1 MVSGG
6 YTGGI
11 KNFLFF
17 ILPTHRTLLLL
28 TTYRES
34 KEYNLFIYRYFDK
47 YSGRRTRMETFG
59 KVKWMHLPRDVLIGH
74 GVLEKIDTVCKHL
87 EVGKRALIVTGIHT
101 RKIAGESV
109 LEILSDAGYE
119 INLIEVSSI
128 NGEKIE
134 GVKKM
139 AAEGKA
145 EFMLGVGGGR
155 IIDTGKIASFELG
168 IPFIS
173 IPTIASHDGIASP
186 RASIKDKDR
195 GSPVSIET
203 HAPLAVVA
211 DTEIIFSAPY
221 RFTAAG
227 CGDILANYTAVRDWQ
242 LAHHLRNVAF
252 SSYAAALSEMTA
264 NMVMENVKELRKKD
278 ENSVWTVVKALVSS
292 GVAMSI
298 AGSSVSASGS
308 EHKFS
313 HALDMIVEKPA
324 LHGEQCGVG
333 TIMMSYLHGENWQR
347 IREVLKEIGAP
358 TTAKE
363 LGIKDE
369 CIIEALT
376 SAHKINPERYTILGD
391 SGLTYEAAERLAIVT
406 HVLD

>member
-1 MVSGG
+1 
-6 YTGGI
+6 
-11 KNFLFF
+11 
-17 ILPTHRTLLLL
+17 
-28 TTYRES
+28 
-34 KEYNLFIYRYFDK
+34 
-47 YSGRRTRMETFG
+47 METFD

-74 GVLEKIDTVCKHL
+74 GVVEKIDTVCKHL
-87 EVGKRALIVTGIHT
+87 EVGKKALIVTGIYT
-101 RKIAGESV
+101 RKIAGERV
-109 LEILSDAGYE
+109 LAILSDAGYE
-119 INLIEVSSI
+119 VALIEVSSI
-128 NGEKIE
+128 NEEKIE
-134 GVKKM
+134 GVKKL
-139 AAEGKA
+139 AAEDKA

-173 IPTIASHDGIASP
+173 VPTIASHDGIASP

-203 HAPLAVVA
+203 HAPLAVIA
-211 DTEIIFSAPY
+211 DTEILSSAPF

-227 CGDILANYTAVRDWQ
+227 CGDILANYTAVRDWR
-242 LAHHLRNVAF
+242 LAHHLRNVSF

-264 NMVMENVKELRKKD
+264 NMIMENVKEIRKKD
-278 ENSVWTVVKALVSS
+278 EKSVWTVVKALVSS

-298 AGSSVSASGS
+298 AGSSAPASGS

-333 TIMMSYLHGENWQR
+333 TIMMTYLYGENWQH

-391 SGLTYEAAERLAIVT
+391 SGLTYEAAERLAVVT
-406 HVLD
+406 HVLE